1 MIRFQM
7 YKASIEQ
14 FAIVS
19 DMAVK
24 QTEVVVATSTSFKYA
39 DAGRLIA
46 CVMRFEFKLAGQTL
60 MILQLCCEFVV
71 NGADLEQF
79 KSGQTLEIPKSLLEF
94 FASQVVGTARG
105 VIVCKTEGTKL
116 SNIVLPTMDI
126 TKLFSKGISI
136 PLE

>member
-1 MIRFQM
+1 M

-46 CVMRFEFKLAGQTL
+46 CVMRFEFKHTGQTL

-105 VIVCKTEGTKL
+105 VIVCKTEGTNL